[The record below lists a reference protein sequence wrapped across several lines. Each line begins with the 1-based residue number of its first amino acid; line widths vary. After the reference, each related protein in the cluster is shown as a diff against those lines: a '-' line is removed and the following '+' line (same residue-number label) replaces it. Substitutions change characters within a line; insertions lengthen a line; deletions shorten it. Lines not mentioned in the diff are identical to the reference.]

1 MEKPFTE
8 EEIGKASKK
17 LKNGKSRDIVN
28 MNAEYIKYVP
38 GITHHII
45 ADILRKSVE
54 ADDYLE
60 ILKEGILTKASKEN
74 Q

>member
-1 MEKPFTE
+1 
-8 EEIGKASKK
+8 
-17 LKNGKSRDIVN
+17 

-45 ADILRKSVE
+45 ADILRKNVE